1 LLKHCNDMGKNKAK
15 KVNINLL
22 WTGGWDSTFQLLQLL
37 LIYKK
42 PVLPYYLIDEGRKST
57 SMEIKTMKQ
66 IKKFIKKKYPHTK
79 ELLKSTQYYSVNDI
93 LPKTEITSAYQA
105 LLKNTRVGTQ
115 YEYLAR
121 FCNQYD
127 IKDMQ
132 LSIQEHIKPDPTHF
146 NINPLVT
153 KNNCRYQDVYVID
166 PKFKR
171 MNEYLLFQY
180 FSFPLIKV
188 TKTQMNKIT
197 KEKGWTKIM
206 EKTWFCHNPTLRKK
220 PCGICKPCLIAIDED
235 FGWRIPPV
243 RRIISF
249 YYRNGLWPL
258 KSFIKSILIRFGFF
272 QRKFMIHSTYF

>member
-1 LLKHCNDMGKNKAK
+1 MAK
-15 KVNINLL
+15 KDTKKATINLL

-37 LIYKK
+37 IIYKK

-57 SMEIKTMKQ
+57 SVEIKTMKK
-66 IKKFIKKKYPHTK
+66 IKKIIYKKYPHTV
-79 ELLKSTQYYSVNDI
+79 ELLYPTQFYAVNDI
-93 LPKTEITSAYQA
+93 LPNEVITSAYRA

-121 FCNQYD
+121 FCKQND
-127 IKDMQ
+127 IKNIQ

-146 NINPLVT
+146 NINSLIT
-153 KNNCRYQDVYVID
+153 KNNCAFQDVYIID
-166 PKFKR
+166 PKFKKL
-171 MNEYLLFQY
+171 NEYILFQY

-197 KEKGWTKIM
+197 NEKGWKEIM
-206 EKTWFCHNPTLRKK
+206 EKTWFCHNPTRNKK
-220 PCGICKPCLIAIDED
+220 PCGICKPCIIAIDED

-258 KSFIKSILIRFGFF
+258 KSLVKSILIHFGLYSV
-272 QRKFMIHSTYF
+272 KKDSL